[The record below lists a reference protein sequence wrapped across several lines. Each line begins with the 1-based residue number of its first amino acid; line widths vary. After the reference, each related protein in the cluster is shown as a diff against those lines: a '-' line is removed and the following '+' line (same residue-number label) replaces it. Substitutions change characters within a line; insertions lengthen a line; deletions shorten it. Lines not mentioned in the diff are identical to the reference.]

1 MAYFLI
7 LPAFLLYAAVC
18 LCAIG
23 IASVVESLR
32 PHRPVLASVFG
43 WSSFGFLVAN
53 LLYAIVRE
61 SLVAVGPSLTSSS
74 ATLTTAVGV
83 AFVVVIP
90 FAASIVGLIG
100 GGIYGF
106 RRAALHSRGGS
117 A

>member
-7 LPAFLLYAAVC
+7 LPAFLLYVAIC

-23 IASVVESLR
+23 VASVVDRLR
-32 PHRPVLASVFG
+32 PHRPVLLSVFG

-53 LLYAIVRE
+53 LLYAIARE

-74 ATLTTAVGV
+74 ATFTTALGV

-106 RRAALHSRGGS
+106 GRASLHSRGGS
-117 A
+117 G